1 VAYPVPA
8 DTATGRALRM
18 LIDLIDTEILDR
30 NEAAAAFSSAYRH
43 KDLSAHA
50 FTSLVDRKALQY
62 IKLQELPRIG
72 AEFAPETTTARE
84 QSKVY
89 KR

>member
-1 VAYPVPA
+1 ML
-8 DTATGRALRM
+8 GRSK
-18 LIDLIDTEILDR
+18 
-30 NEAAAAFSSAYRH
+30 AAAASSSAYQH
-43 KDLSAHA
+43 KELSAHA

-72 AEFAPETTTARE
+72 SELAPETTTARE